1 MSKFKV
7 YCLDVFHPAG
17 VEFISRHC
25 DVVPYGDPRMA
36 GWHEDADGVM
46 VRMRPVTADDF
57 ARAKKLKVV
66 AKQGVGVN
74 TLDLKAAKA
83 HGVTV
88 CNNPGVN
95 SEAVA
100 ELALA
105 MGLILGRRVAEMD
118 RILRSGAKMERN
130 DYLGLD
136 SWEKTVG
143 VVGMGNIGTLIAR
156 KYHGAF
162 NAKILAYD
170 PYVPASRWSDLPHE
184 RVASLEAM
192 LPRVD
197 VLTMHVPLNEETW
210 HMVGVAELAL
220 MKPTAI
226 VLNVARGGIVD
237 EAALCAA
244 LKAGKLFGAGLDV
257 WEEVEPPPAS
267 HPLLSLPNVIATPHA
282 AGGTRETQEKSSL
295 LVGQQMWHVLNGGEP
310 ANRVV

>member
-36 GWHEDADGVM
+36 GWREDADGVM

-100 ELALA
+100 NPNLAETWSVPIWA
-105 MGLILGRRVAEMD
+105 PFRAGPGRMLFASADVWD
-118 RILRSGAKMERN
+118 GAKKVATAAKTEVTVK
-130 DYLGLD
+130 
-136 SWEKTVG
+136 SWQF
-143 VVGMGNIGTLIAR
+143 IGTVRTGKSYAAVILIGETGKVQRAAEGDTLPNGE
-156 KYHGAF
+156 KIVAVGNGALQ
-162 NAKILAYD
+162 I
-170 PYVPASRWSDLPHE
+170 
-184 RVASLEAM
+184 
-192 LPRVD
+192 D
-197 VLTMHVPLNEETW
+197 VSGTSQE
-210 HMVGVAELAL
+210 
-220 MKPTAI
+220 I
-226 VLNVARGGIVD
+226 
-237 EAALCAA
+237 
-244 LKAGKLFGAGLDV
+244 KLFD
-257 WEEVEPPPAS
+257 P
-267 HPLLSLPNVIATPHA
+267 
-282 AGGTRETQEKSSL
+282 EKKK
-295 LVGQQMWHVLNGGEP
+295 
-310 ANRVV
+310 